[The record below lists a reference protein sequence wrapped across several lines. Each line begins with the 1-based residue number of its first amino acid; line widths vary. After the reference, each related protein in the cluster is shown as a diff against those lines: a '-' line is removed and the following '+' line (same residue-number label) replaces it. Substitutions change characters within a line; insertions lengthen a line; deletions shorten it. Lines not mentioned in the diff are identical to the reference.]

1 MTRAECRQAKA
12 RLEAML
18 RERGIEWTN
27 PASGAYRIGDIVY
40 FYKMRGYQKHHQW
53 HVFKSHAEFLD
64 SL

>member
-1 MTRAECRQAKA
+1 M
-12 RLEAML
+12 LEKML
-18 RERGIEWTN
+18 KDRGIEYTN
-27 PASGAYRIGDIVY
+27 PASGAYRIADVVY

>member
-1 MTRAECRQAKA
+1 MTKAECRQSK
-12 RLEAML
+12 AML
-18 RERGIEWTN
+18 EEMLKERGIEYTN
-27 PASGAYRIGDIVY
+27 PSSGTYRIGEVVY